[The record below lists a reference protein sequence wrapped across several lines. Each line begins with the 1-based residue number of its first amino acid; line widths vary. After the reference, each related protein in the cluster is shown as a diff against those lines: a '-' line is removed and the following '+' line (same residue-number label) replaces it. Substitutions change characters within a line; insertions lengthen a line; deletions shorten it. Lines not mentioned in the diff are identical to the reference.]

1 MTLLQDRR
9 LHRTPDRLT
18 DRTSHQPLEVAQA
31 TTSRAA
37 RSVAYAELMG
47 RHPELRDL
55 GAPATVVTDAIL
67 WSV

>member
-1 MTLLQDRR
+1 MTLLQERP
-9 LHRTPDRLT
+9 T
-18 DRTSHQPLEVAQA
+18 EVAQ
-31 TTSRAA
+31 TVTSRAT
-37 RSVAYAELMG
+37 RTVAYAELMG

>member
-1 MTLLQDRR
+1 MTLLQERP
-9 LHRTPDRLT
+9 T
-18 DRTSHQPLEVAQA
+18 EVAHA
-31 TTSRAA
+31 ATSRAA

-55 GAPATVVTDAIL
+55 GAPGAVVTDAIL

>member
-1 MTLLQDRR
+1 MTLLQDRPVD
-9 LHRTPDRLT
+9 LPI
-18 DRTSHQPLEVAQA
+18 EVAQA
-31 TTSRAA
+31 ATSRAA

-55 GAPATVVTDAIL
+55 GTPATVVTDAIL

>member
-1 MTLLQDRR
+1 MTLLQD
-9 LHRTPDRLT
+9 P
-18 DRTSHQPLEVAQA
+18 PPVEVAQSA
-31 TTSRAA
+31 TSRGSRTIAF
-37 RSVAYAELMG
+37 AELMG